1 MKYIIKV
8 FELVYIIWILSII
21 IFCISSFI
29 QISIGLKFGRQSE
42 LFFGRQ
48 SELFDFVL
56 SANYLLLLATHKK
69 NN

>member
-42 LFFGRQ
+42 LF
-48 SELFDFVL
+48 DFVL

>member
-29 QISIGLKFGRQSE
+29 QIFIGLK
-42 LFFGRQ
+42 FGRQ